1 MRQSSVSIPAPL
13 KRYVV
18 KWQGWL
24 GDKTGRYF
32 NAGEAIAIAC
42 ECALCILDEER
53 SKDLVKDNRELA
65 ELLGELRHRV
75 IEWVKS
81 DRDITDDS
89 LRELYHLIDGTPQ
102 SQ

>member
-1 MRQSSVSIPAPL
+1 MRRSSVSIPAPL

-24 GDKTGRYF
+24 GNKTGRYF

-42 ECALCILDEER
+42 ECALRILDEEG
-53 SKDLVKDNRELA
+53 SKDLVKDNKELA
-65 ELLGELRHRV
+65 EFLERLRYRV

-81 DRDITDDS
+81 NRDLTDDS
-89 LRELYHLIDGTPQ
+89 LRELHHLIEATPQ